1 MALTPSDL
9 TEAATAFAAPGT
21 LTVIEPFPSGHIHD
35 SYIATFRHD
44 RGASRYLLQN
54 LNTAVFPD
62 PATVMENIARVTTHL
77 ARVLAGEPDAE
88 RRALALIPTRDG
100 PTWRTDAGGR
110 VWRMYRFIEGA
121 LTRATARNAAD
132 AASAGAAFGRFQ
144 RQVADL
150 PGPRLRETIPAFH
163 HTPTRFMALEAAVSV
178 DRAGRAAGVP
188 DELATIRRERH
199 LAGELL
205 DACSRGELPERIAH
219 NDAKLDNVLI
229 HAETGDAL
237 CVVDLDTVMP
247 GLGLYDFGDL
257 VRSIG
262 SAAAEDERD
271 LSRVRLE
278 PHLIE
283 AVARGYLREM
293 REMLTL
299 AERAL
304 LVTSARVI
312 VFEQAVRFLTD
323 HLDGDRYYR
332 VNRPNHNLDRARTQL
347 KLLEELDRA
356 ATGLER
362 SVGRL

>member
-1 MALTPSDL
+1 VALSPAELAD
-9 TEAATAFAAPGT
+9 AASAFAAPGT
-21 LTVIEPFPSGHIHD
+21 LTGVEPFPSGHIHD
-35 SYIATFRHD
+35 SYIATFRHS

-54 LNTAVFPD
+54 LNTSVFPN
-62 PATVMENIARVTTHL
+62 PAVVMENIERVTTHI
-77 ARVLAGEPDAE
+77 AGKVSGEPDVE
-88 RRALALIPTRDG
+88 RRALALIATRDG
-100 PTWRTDAGGR
+100 AMWRQDPGGR

-121 LTRATARNAAD
+121 LTRSTARNAAD
-132 AASAGAAFGRFQ
+132 AAAAGAAFGRFQ

-150 PGPRLRETIPAFH
+150 PAPRLQETIPGFH
-163 HTPTRFMALEAAVSV
+163 HTPTRVLALDAAVAA
-178 DRAGRAAGVP
+178 DRAGRAAGVQ
-188 DELATIRRERH
+188 DELVTIRRERH
-199 LAGELL
+199 LAGALL

-229 HAETGDAL
+229 DAETGDAL

-262 SAAAEDERD
+262 STAAEDERD

-278 PHLIE
+278 PQLIE

-293 REMLTL
+293 RDLLTF

-332 VNRPNHNLDRARTQL
+332 VSRPDHNLDRARTQL
-347 KLLEELDRA
+347 KLLEQLDRA